1 MNNSKRRSGLFLF
14 HLLAY
19 SFNNTLFA
27 QDSIKVKQDS
37 IFEEST
43 SKVNC
48 LETSIRDLS
57 NSLNES
63 IHHNLISGFPDIYLI
78 LILCGIAIYL
88 VYMQSIKHTL
98 IMHIVILIWIATIVF
113 IQQTEKDYT
122 KIKDEIVQLKNRI
135 HALESQLSN
144 SRKVQSNSTTG
155 GVKKNAFREQG
166 TNSMLPNT
174 VKPKDN
180 NDKVANRQAETREYI
195 WLKAVDGGKL
205 SIAQSADVAMYRAW
219 KSNDIYAFEFC
230 CAKTGK
236 AINNRTSVIDPF
248 CEVQT
253 NGIDPDQAKS
263 VNVKKPGSLSSDF
276 QVLTKVIIQYC

>member
-27 QDSIKVKQDS
+27 QDRIKVKQDS
-37 IFEEST
+37 IFEELI

-48 LETSIRDLS
+48 LETSTRDLS

-63 IHHNLISGFPDIYLI
+63 IHHDLISGFPDIYLI
-78 LILCGIAIYL
+78 LILCGIAILFSLYAI
-88 VYMQSIKHTL
+88 YKAHTNYAYSHSD
-98 IMHIVILIWIATIVF
+98 MDCDNSF
-113 IQQTEKDYT
+113 SKKDYK
-122 KIKDEIVQLKNRI
+122 KIEDEIVQLKNRI
-135 HALESQLSN
+135 YDLESQLSN
-144 SRKVQSNSTTG
+144 SQKVQSNSTTG
-155 GVKKNAFREQG
+155 GVKKNAFRELD

-174 VKPKDN
+174 VKSKDN
-180 NDKVANRQAETREYI
+180 NDKVANKQAETREYI

-205 SIAQSADVAMYRAW
+205 SIAQSADAAMYRAW
-219 KSNDIYAFEFC
+219 KSNGIYAFEFC

-236 AINNRTSVIDPF
+236 AINNRTSVINPF

-253 NGIDPDQAKS
+253 NGIDPDQAES

>member
-37 IFEEST
+37 IFEELT

-48 LETSIRDLS
+48 LETSTRDLS

-63 IHHNLISGFPDIYLI
+63 IHHNLI
-78 LILCGIAIYL
+78 CGIAILFSLYAI
-88 VYMQSIKHTL
+88 YKAHTNYAYSHSD
-98 IMHIVILIWIATIVF
+98 MDCDNSF
-113 IQQTEKDYT
+113 SF

-135 HALESQLSN
+135 HVLESQLSN

-155 GVKKNAFREQG
+155 GVKKNTFREQG

-248 CEVQT
+248 CEIQT

>member
-78 LILCGIAIYL
+78 LILCGIAILFSLYAI
-88 VYMQSIKHTL
+88 YKAHTNYAYSHSD
-98 IMHIVILIWIATIVF
+98 M
-113 IQQTEKDYT
+113 DC
-122 KIKDEIVQLKNRI
+122 
-135 HALESQLSN
+135 
-144 SRKVQSNSTTG
+144 
-155 GVKKNAFREQG
+155 
-166 TNSMLPNT
+166 
-174 VKPKDN
+174 N
-180 NDKVANRQAETREYI
+180 NCI
-195 WLKAVDGGKL
+195 
-205 SIAQSADVAMYRAW
+205 
-219 KSNDIYAFEFC
+219 
-230 CAKTGK
+230 
-236 AINNRTSVIDPF
+236 
-248 CEVQT
+248 
-253 NGIDPDQAKS
+253 
-263 VNVKKPGSLSSDF
+263 
-276 QVLTKVIIQYC
+276 